1 MPLTAKQFEEFGR
14 LIRARREQM
23 MSELLEDVA
32 RSRDESYASVAG
44 QVTDLG
50 DEALADLLSD
60 MDNAEVARD
69 VREIRALD
77 AALSR
82 LEDGSYGVCADCG
95 GDIGLERLR
104 ASPTAMRCIK
114 CQQVYEKTHAHAGEP
129 RL

>member
-1 MPLTAKQFEEFGR
+1 MPLTPKQFEEFGR